1 MSRHGCGGHFFAATH
16 TKGGAFF
23 SSTCGCRFR
32 GTVLAILALTLSFGF
47 CKNTMNITCFSI
59 EKNKVSRP
67 AIRADIAPPIKI
79 IKRGTA
85 TKLRRLLFGSTTT
98 LRQHLLGRVFAYDVV
113 LISRNPSIKR
123 VGDVLKWLKVS
134 NTNCKFIFDFE
145 ALPALGE
152 RSRQV
157 LGNGGTREDAE
168 AHVRAQIAE
177 IGWVDAVICNSPGD
191 ARELQRLG
199 RADAISVS
207 YLDNPL
213 VTTSGFSERK
223 DFLFVGRLAEEG
235 SPNVE
240 GLNWFID
247 EIWPMIVARL
257 GPEVRLLVA
266 GLTTAPSIRAIQS
279 ESVKFL
285 GVVRDLRSLYGC
297 ARVFVAANRVSYGV
311 PLKVIE
317 AAAYG
322 VPVVT
327 TDEINS
333 YLDWRDGIDLLCG
346 DEPSAFAD
354 ACIRLYENSD
364 VWQRV
369 RASALNRIDPQGDKE
384 RLLDLIDNLAKGPT
398 RCPVR

>member
-1 MSRHGCGGHFFAATH
+1 MRLPFPWY
-16 TKGGAFF
+16 GAGFP
-23 SSTCGCRFR
+23 RAQ
-32 GTVLAILALTLSFGF
+32 AILRILLEAGWDV
-47 CKNTMNITCFSI
+47 TCISI
-59 EKNKVSRP
+59 LKDETSRGVIRTTFPTSVKIVQRVSASR
-67 AIRADIAPPIKI
+67 
-79 IKRGTA
+79 
-85 TKLRRLLFGSTTT
+85 LRRFLF
-98 LRQHLLGRVFAYDVV
+98 GRVFAYDVV

-123 VGDVLKWLKVS
+123 VGDVLKWLRAS
-134 NTNCKFIFDFE
+134 NTNCKFVFDFE

-157 LGNGGTREDAE
+157 LGNASTREDAE

-177 IGWVDAVICNSPGD
+177 VGWTDAVICNSPGD

-199 RADAISVS
+199 RADAISIS
-207 YLDNPL
+207 YLDDPS
-213 VTTSGFSERK
+213 VTTASFSQRK

-240 GLNWFID
+240 GLRWFID
-247 EIWPMIVARL
+247 EIWPAIVARL

-266 GLTTAPSIRAIQS
+266 GLTTAPSIRAVQS
-279 ESVKFL
+279 ESVEFL
-285 GVVRDLRSLYGC
+285 GVVRDLKSLYGF

-333 YLDWRDGIDLLCG
+333 YLGWRNGMDLLCG

-354 ACIRLYENSD
+354 ACIQLYENAD
-364 VWQRV
+364 LWQQV
-369 RASALNRIDPQGDKE
+369 RAAALNRIDPQGDKK
-384 RLLDLIDNLAKGPT
+384 RLLDLIDSLAGRTTSRPA
-398 RCPVR
+398 P